1 MDLVGEYN
9 FRPGAH
15 AVTRN
20 TRPVFSYDGRAWQHF
35 TDSQVSWN
43 ESDVTLTLHFNPAH
57 SRMWIAHTVPYTN
70 RDLARLLSLRSP
82 DLQIETIGT
91 SAHSRPITLLTI
103 TDPSTPDA
111 AKKVIW
117 LIARQH
123 AWETGTSWVADGA
136 ARFLLSGDPEATRL
150 RRSIVF
156 KVLPV
161 FDPDGVAE
169 GAVRFNGNGYDNNRN
184 WDTVDA
190 RLMPEIAAL
199 QDAVRTWLD
208 SGRSIHMFLAL
219 HNTESSDYLEGPAA
233 SYPELSADLVRRL
246 RETTSF
252 YDPLSPRNSM
262 SAPIDKGRYMV
273 HQFLFS
279 ERRLPA
285 YLMELMVE
293 RHPRLGR
300 LRTVRDFAD
309 FGAGLARC
317 LSEAV
322 L

>member
-1 MDLVGEYN
+1 
-9 FRPGAH
+9 
-15 AVTRN
+15 
-20 TRPVFSYDGRAWQHF
+20 
-35 TDSQVSWN
+35 
-43 ESDVTLTLHFNPAH
+43 
-57 SRMWIAHTVPYTN
+57 
-70 RDLARLLSLRSP
+70 
-82 DLQIETIGT
+82 
-91 SAHSRPITLLTI
+91 
-103 TDPSTPDA
+103 
-111 AKKVIW
+111 
-117 LIARQH
+117 
-123 AWETGTSWVADGA
+123 
-136 ARFLLSGDPEATRL
+136 
-150 RRSIVF
+150 
-156 KVLPV
+156 
-161 FDPDGVAE
+161 
-169 GAVRFNGNGYDNNRN
+169 VRFNVNGYDNNRN

-199 QDAVRTWLD
+199 QHAVRTWLD
-208 SGRSIHMFLAL
+208 SGRAIHLFLAL
-219 HNTESSDYLEGPAA
+219 HNTESSDYLEGPTA

-300 LRTVRDFAD
+300 LRAVSEVAD

-317 LSEAV
+317 LAGAV